1 MKFYS
6 QYGQDKW
13 LYDNYFKNKEKG
25 FFMEI
30 GADDGVD
37 KSNTKFFEETLEW
50 NGICIEPS
58 PERFKLLETNRIC
71 ICENVAISDN
81 EGEVEFMDISGWGK
95 ALSGIVDKYSGSHMN
110 RIQNELK
117 NPNNKGYNIVNVKT
131 TTLNNLLEKHNVTDI
146 DFCTVDT
153 EGGEYDIIKNIDL
166 VRFNIKIFIVENN
179 YGDESV
185 NNYLTSNGY
194 EMIKKINVDNVYVK
208 L

>member
-50 NGICIEPS
+50 DGICIEPS
-58 PERFKLLETNRIC
+58 PDRFKLLETNRQC

-95 ALSGIVDKYSGSHMN
+95 ALSGIVDKYNSSHMN

-117 NPNNKGYNIVNVKT
+117 NPNNKGYSIVNVKT

-166 VRFNIKIFIVENN
+166 KRFNIKIFIVENN
-179 YGDESV
+179 YGDDSV
-185 NNYLTSNGY
+185 NSYLTANGY
-194 EMIKKINVDNVYVK
+194 EMVKKINVDNVYVK

>member
-13 LYDNYFKNKEKG
+13 LYENYFKNKQKG

-50 NGICIEPS
+50 SGICIEPS

>member
-13 LYDNYFKNKEKG
+13 LYENYFKNKQKG

-81 EGEVEFMDISGWGK
+81 EGEAEFMDISGWGK